1 MTCFLLPFEEGG
13 LMQNEVQ
20 FAGFGGQGIM
30 LMGQIMAEAAMQ
42 QGYEVVWI
50 PSYGP
55 EMRGGT
61 AYCTVVI
68 SDRPIGSP
76 IIRNPRH
83 LVAMNRPSLEKFAPF
98 VKPGGTIFINSS
110 IISIDAGRDDVDI
123 IKVPI
128 IEIARELGN
137 VKAANIVA
145 LAAFVS
151 RSQVVDFE
159 LLRESVK
166 AKFAMKEKLIPLNM
180 KALDEG
186 KKAAM
191 AT

>member
-1 MTCFLLPFEEGG
+1 
-13 LMQNEVQ
+13 MQNEVQ

-30 LMGQIMAEAAMQ
+30 LMGQIMAQTAMQ
-42 QGYEVVWI
+42 QGHEVVWI

-76 IIRNPRH
+76 IIRNPKH
-83 LVAMNRPSLEKFAPF
+83 LVAMNRPSLEKFAPS
-98 VKPGGTIFINSS
+98 VKSGGTIFINSS
-110 IISIDAGRDDVDI
+110 IISIDAGRDDVDV

-128 IEIARELGN
+128 IEIAKELGN
-137 VKAANIVA
+137 IRTANIIA

-166 AKFAMKEKLIPLNM
+166 AKFANNEKLIPLNM
-180 KALDEG
+180 KALEEG
-186 KKAAM
+186 KKAACGE
-191 AT
+191 